1 MQNSIALTRLGT
13 CSPLEQ
19 MVQSFFGMSESQTRS
34 CKSLQTPMR
43 SMSPRS
49 VSWSCQSWKAQFVSQ
64 GVAFF
69 HARIHSIP
77 SALTGIRKG
86 QAVLA
91 KWVDALH
98 SLFCLLRCCVHVN
111 FPHYSSLLESTSLPS
126 SSLTAAKL
134 DPGCLTQ
141 VLFHPS
147 KEKETFLSAS
157 EDGLISAFST
167 TNGLDE
173 DEGFV
178 VSPES
183 LYLPAQC
190 PSGSALSTR
199 LASDTASLSVH
210 AFPQLTGASAV
221 V

>member
-1 MQNSIALTRLGT
+1 MQSSIASTRLGT
-13 CSPLEQ
+13 CSLLEQ
-19 MVQSFFGMSESQTRS
+19 MVRSSFGISESQTRF

-49 VSWSCQSWKAQFVSQ
+49 VSRSRQSWENHGKLSFFLRVWP
-64 GVAFF
+64 VF

-77 SALTGIRKG
+77 SALIGIRKG

-91 KWVDALH
+91 KWVDVLY
-98 SLFCLLRCCVHVN
+98 SLFGLLRCCMYVN
-111 FPHYSSLLESTSLPS
+111 FPLYSTLLDSLFLPS
-126 SSLTAAKL
+126 SSLTAEKL
-134 DPGCLTQ
+134 DPGCLPQ

-178 VSPES
+178 VSPE
-183 LYLPAQC
+183 
-190 PSGSALSTR
+190 G
-199 LASDTASLSVH
+199 LANPHVFLLSVRQGLVLRPPGSRQILH
-210 AFPQLTGASAV
+210 PSVYMPF
-221 V
+221 